1 MGLFDSSSPMTSV
14 PEPTE
19 HNQIH
24 GDPFRTVGCGVEAME
39 HPSPLLNLQSN
50 APLVHPKGQNRSSA
64 LESSRWMPSLG
75 ETSSAYQWKRWTVEH
90 VLALGDCVGQP
101 HSSLHRHGHLEV
113 PSQLPPISTEPTHR
127 SIGRCGEMCQGD
139 HRLAIP
145 VGGFKGS
152 GVAFNRWRIGR
163 DDGYPGKKCTD

>member
-1 MGLFDSSSPMTSV
+1 MEIPSEPWAVGWRRWNTHLHFSISKAMLLLSIPKDRTEALLWRARGGCLLWVRLVQRINGRGGLWNMSWLW
-14 PEPTE
+14 E
-19 HNQIH
+19 
-24 GDPFRTVGCGVEAME
+24 G
-39 HPSPLLNLQSN
+39 
-50 APLVHPKGQNRSSA
+50 
-64 LESSRWMPSLG
+64 
-75 ETSSAYQWKRWTVEH
+75 
-90 VLALGDCVGQP
+90 CVGQP